1 MEYQSASAQPPAPAA
16 VDEFTHK
23 DQSVTAM
30 IFGIVSAL
38 LAWFPTLSI
47 AAIVFGALAIKRSR
61 TNKRFALERAMPEN
75 GMNVA
80 GYATGLVGVIA
91 GSVMTFLY
99 LLVLIAIV
107 LFAAGAGY
115 MTQHFSGIPFPAF

>member
-1 MEYQSASAQPPAPAA
+1 MDYQSEFTQPPAPAA

-47 AAIVFGALAIKRSR
+47 AAIVFGALAVKRSR
-61 TNKRFALERAMPEN
+61 RNKCFALERAIPEN

-91 GSVMTFLY
+91 GSVMTLLY
-99 LLVLIAIV
+99 LLALIAIV

-115 MTQHFSGIPFPAF
+115 MTQHFSSIPFPVS

>member
-1 MEYQSASAQPPAPAA
+1 MEYQSASAFPPAPAA

-47 AAIVFGALAIKRSR
+47 AAIVFGALAVRRSR
-61 TNKRFALERAMPEN
+61 QNKRFALERAIPEN

-80 GYATGLVGVIA
+80 AYATGLVGIIA
-91 GSVMTFLY
+91 GSVMTFIY
-99 LLVLIAIV
+99 LLVLIGIV

-115 MTQHFSGIPFPAF
+115 VTQQFASVPFPLS

>member
-1 MEYQSASAQPPAPAA
+1 MEYQATFAKPPAPANA
-16 VDEFTHK
+16 DEFTHK

-61 TNKRFALERAMPEN
+61 RNKYFALDRAIPEN
-75 GMNVA
+75 GMNTA

-115 MTQHFSGIPFPAF
+115 VTEHFSSIPFPIS